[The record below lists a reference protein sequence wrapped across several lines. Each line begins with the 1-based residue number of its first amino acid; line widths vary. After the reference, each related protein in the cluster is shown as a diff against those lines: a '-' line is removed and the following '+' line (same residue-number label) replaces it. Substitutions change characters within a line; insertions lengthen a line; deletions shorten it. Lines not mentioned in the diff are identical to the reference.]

1 MIQFVSITA
10 FRQAREALLKVKRG
24 VYAGL
29 SSEICSAFRNVPIE
43 QIRTN
48 RDMVLMDSESITIK
62 LRLPDRRQHLSKSEG
77 YRLIYLVL
85 KDSPVVAFLTVYPKR
100 GPLQQLDIPDAEL
113 KRLVTLFTV
122 ESRTRQLVI
131 HDINDNL
138 KELPQGE

>member
-122 ESRTRQLVI
+122 ESRTRQHVI

>member
-10 FRQAREALLKVKRG
+10 FRQAREALLKVRRG
-24 VYAGL
+24 VYAGV
-29 SSEICSAFRNVPIE
+29 SSEICAAFRNVPIE

-62 LRLPDRRQHLSKSEG
+62 LRLPDHRQHLSKSEG

-138 KELPQGE
+138 KEIH

>member
-62 LRLPDRRQHLSKSEG
+62 LRLPDKRQHLSKSEG